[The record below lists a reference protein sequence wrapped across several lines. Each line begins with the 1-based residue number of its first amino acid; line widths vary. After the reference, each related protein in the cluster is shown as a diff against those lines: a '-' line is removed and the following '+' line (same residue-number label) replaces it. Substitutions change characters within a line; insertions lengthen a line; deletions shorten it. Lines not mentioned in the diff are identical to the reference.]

1 MSIRLSLAIESGGF
15 ATPAT
20 GKIAVFLPRAEH
32 DLSALPKDQVVVVQP
47 MRPDHDLFARQG
59 YECVATL
66 EPGTEI
72 AAAVVFLP
80 RAKALARH
88 LVAQAVAASSGPV
101 LIDGAKTDG
110 IDSLYKSARKQT
122 TPSAP
127 IAKAHGK
134 IFWVEDDGQVFAD
147 WLADD
152 FTEVDGFSTAP
163 GVFSADG
170 IDPASRLLF
179 ENLPTKLGRNL
190 ADLGA
195 GWGYL
200 SAQLL
205 QRDTVVENLH
215 LVEADHSAVSCAK
228 RNVTD
233 PRAQFHWADA
243 RDWKPPHL
251 LDGVIMNPPFHTGRN
266 AEPSLGQAFIA
277 TAARVLTPSGNL
289 WMVANRHLP
298 YEAILTE
305 LFVQVSEVAGDN
317 RFKVLQASRPKRLRR

>member
-1 MSIRLSLAIESGGF
+1 MSIRLSLAITSGGF
-15 ATPAT
+15 AVPEN
-20 GKIAVFLPRAEH
+20 GKIAVFHPRAEH
-32 DLSALPKDQVVVVQP
+32 DLSVLPQDRVLVVQP
-47 MRPDHDLFARQG
+47 MRPDHDAFANQG
-59 YECVATL
+59 YDCVAAL

-88 LVAQAVAASSGPV
+88 LVAQAVAVSCGPV

-110 IDSLYKSARKQT
+110 IDSVYKAARKLT
-122 TPSAP
+122 ETSAS
-127 IAKAHGK
+127 ISKAHGK
-134 IFWVEDDGQVFAD
+134 IFWVEADGQVFAD
-147 WLADD
+147 WRGDD
-152 FTEVDGFSTAP
+152 FNTVDSYVTAP

-170 IDPASRLLF
+170 IDPGSRLLI
-179 ENLPTKLGRNL
+179 ESLPAKLGRNL

-200 SAQLL
+200 SADLL
-205 QRDTVVENLH
+205 RRDEVIQNLH
-215 LVEADHSAVSCAK
+215 LVEADHSALTCAK

-251 LDGVIMNPPFHTGRN
+251 LDGVIMNPPFHTGRS

-277 TAARVLTPSGNL
+277 TAARVLTSSGSL

-298 YEAILTE
+298 YETTLAE
-305 LFVQVSEVAGDN
+305 LFVKVSEIAGDN
-317 RFKVLQASRPKRLRR
+317 RFKVLHAYRPKRLRR